1 MSEESITLAELVRSQ
16 NGKLELDQA
25 RRLVLDIEK
34 EMKHLK
40 KKGLG
45 LLIVDLHSVIWT
57 PDHGFTLTKDAVTA
71 PIDDDEL
78 VVTHPL
84 DREHPFLSPELHAI
98 RTLPARVSPTVSYY
112 SVGKLILCCMT
123 GQTNEGRISELGHLS
138 LAYFLRRCLQPD
150 PSQRAY
156 LYI

>member
-1 MSEESITLAELVRSQ
+1 MIEEPITLAELLTSQ
-16 NGKLELDQA
+16 DGKLELYQA
-25 RRLVLDIEK
+25 RRLVLDIER
-34 EMKHLK
+34 EMKYLK

-45 LLIVDLHSVIWT
+45 LLVVDMHSVSWT
-57 PDHGFTLTKDAVTA
+57 PHLGFALTKDTVTA

-98 RTLPARVSPTVSYY
+98 RTLPARVSHTASYY

-123 GQTNEGRISELGHLS
+123 GQTNGGRISELGHLS

-150 PSQRAY
+150 PSRRAY